1 MSDQPYTIEQA
12 LTALDETPTRI
23 VALTGALSAAQLQA
37 RPESEAWSINEI
49 LAHLRACADVWG
61 GYIARIIAEDTPTIR
76 VVSPRS
82 YIKRTDYPQQ
92 VFAPSF
98 RAFAAQRAELLTVL
112 ERLTAESWSRAAMV
126 TAPGKTYPRTILDY
140 AERMA
145 RHERE
150 HLRQIKHT
158 AEAISG

>member
-12 LTALDETPTRI
+12 LNVLSETPTRI
-23 VALTGALSAAQLQA
+23 AALTGALSAAQLQT
-37 RPESEAWSINEI
+37 RPEPEAWSINEV

-61 GYIARIIAEDTPTIR
+61 GYIARIIAEDTPAIR
-76 VVSPRS
+76 AVSPRT

-92 VFAPSF
+92 AFKSSF
-98 RAFAAQRAELLTVL
+98 DAFTAQRSELLTVL
-112 ERLTAESWSRAAMV
+112 NRLTPTDWSRAAMV
-126 TAPGKTYPRTILDY
+126 AAPGKTYPRTVLDY

-150 HLRQIKHT
+150 HLRQIEHT
-158 AEAISG
+158 VASVSE